1 MKREG
6 SLGEACA
13 LSLPLCLR
21 LTPLLTPAHKPSALN
36 HPRVP
41 HVHPCPRA
49 GGGASPCSAQVRRH
63 GLPPVSHGAW
73 WLQGLKETTGWQA
86 GGAMEDVLPETLGD
100 GLMGKEVRHP
110 EPS

>member
-1 MKREG
+1 MPFAG
-6 SLGEACA
+6 TFLGRRLET
-13 LSLPLCLR
+13 LCEFGEEPKILHR
-21 LTPLLTPAHKPSALN
+21 KVSYTNAE
-36 HPRVP
+36 
-41 HVHPCPRA
+41 
-49 GGGASPCSAQVRRH
+49 QVRRH